1 MELRHV
7 KTIDSYWKES
17 ITPILGKL
25 TPLISDFSQGKFSDL
40 NHDIYVGL
48 MEFDFSRDKS
58 FDFGAD
64 GDESIYNFS
73 YYSRHAIA
81 LDYYSSRTQLIIQNQ
96 TIDKETYRTS
106 IIKGHGFHFSLRERV
121 EYNDAYNN
129 DYFSSSNEVKSNDEV
144 LTGDLASHVRDYI
157 ESIVS
162 LLIKVEFGRVINK
175 DNGLSH
181 EKIIADFYNMIENRI
196 EDAIRECDIQDQDHV
211 YYRLPGLLTY
221 VIDHFYRNREDYAID
236 YDPAEHAQTLSYQDV
251 KIIIPSDKG
260 YLGGEVHVG
269 DDSIRLQIG
278 GSDEAIQ
285 RTGYFIKDE
294 KQELDFI
301 SSKFIHYIFGSFV
314 NVIQSIKTGHMR
326 YVD

>member
-17 ITPILGKL
+17 ITPVLKKL

-40 NHDIYVGL
+40 NHDIYIGL

-58 FDFGAD
+58 FDFDAD
-64 GDESIYNFS
+64 GDETIYSFR

-81 LDYYSSRTQLIIQNQ
+81 LDYYGSRTQLIIQNQ
-96 TIDKETYRTS
+96 TIDQNTYRTS
-106 IIKGHGFHFSLRERV
+106 IIKGYGFHFSLRERV
-121 EYNDAYNN
+121 EYNDAYRN
-129 DYFSSSNEVKSNDEV
+129 DYFSSSNEVRFNSEV
-144 LTGDLASHVRDYI
+144 LSGDMASHVGDYI
-157 ESIVS
+157 ESIIS
-162 LLIKVEFGRVINK
+162 LLIKVELGRVINK
-175 DNGLSH
+175 DNQLSH
-181 EKIIADFYNMIENRI
+181 GKIIADFYNAIENRI
-196 EDAIRECDIQDQDHV
+196 EDIIRECDIQDQDHV

-221 VIDHFYRNREDYAID
+221 AIDHFYRNREDYAID

-269 DDSIRLQIG
+269 DDSIRYQVG
-278 GSDEAIQ
+278 GNDEAIQ

-294 KQELDFI
+294 KQEVDFI
-301 SSKFIHYIFGSFV
+301 SGKFVYYIFGSFV

>member
-25 TPLISDFSQGKFSDL
+25 TPLISDFSKGKFSDL
-40 NHDIYVGL
+40 NHDIYIGL

-58 FDFGAD
+58 FEYNAD
-64 GDESIYNFS
+64 GDESVYNFS

-81 LDYYSSRTQLIIQNQ
+81 LDYYGSRTQLIIQNQ
-96 TIDKETYRTS
+96 TVDKETYRTS
-106 IIKGHGFHFSLRERV
+106 IIKGYGFHFSLRERV
-121 EYNDAYNN
+121 EYNDAYRN

-144 LTGDLASHVRDYI
+144 LTGDLASRVRDYI

-162 LLIKVEFGRVINK
+162 LLIKVEFGRVINE
-175 DNGLSH
+175 DNRLSH
-181 EKIIADFYNMIENRI
+181 EKIIADFYNTIENRI

-211 YYRLPGLLTY
+211 YYRLHGLLTY
-221 VIDHFYRNREDYAID
+221 AIDHFYRNREDYAID

-269 DDSIRLQIG
+269 DDSIRYQPG
-278 GSDEAIQ
+278 GNDEAIQ

-301 SSKFIHYIFGSFV
+301 SGKFVYYIFGSFV

>member
-25 TPLISDFSQGKFSDL
+25 TPVISDFSQGKFSDL
-40 NHDIYVGL
+40 NHDIYDGL

-58 FDFGAD
+58 FEFDAD
-64 GDESIYNFS
+64 KDEAIYNFR

-96 TIDKETYRTS
+96 TIDQNTYRTS
-106 IIKGHGFHFSLRERV
+106 IIKGYGFHFSLRERV
-121 EYNDAYNN
+121 EYNDAYRN

-157 ESIVS
+157 ESIFS
-162 LLIKVEFGRVINK
+162 LLIKVELGRVINK

-196 EDAIRECDIQDQDHV
+196 EDVIRECDIQDQDHV

-269 DDSIRLQIG
+269 DDSIRLQVG

-301 SSKFIHYIFGSFV
+301 SGKFVYYIFGSFV

>member
-1 MELRHV
+1 MELSNV

-17 ITPILGKL
+17 ITPILEKL
-25 TPLISDFSQGKFSDL
+25 TPLVSDFSKGNFHEL
-40 NHDIYVGL
+40 NRDIYDGL

-58 FDFGAD
+58 FEFNAD
-64 GDESIYNFS
+64 KDETIYNFR
-73 YYSRHAIA
+73 YYSRHTTA

-129 DYFSSSNEVKSNDEV
+129 DYFSSSNEVKSNNEV
-144 LTGDLASHVRDYI
+144 LADDIASHVRDYI

-181 EKIIADFYNMIENRI
+181 EKIIADFHNTIENRI
-196 EDAIRECDIQDQDHV
+196 EDVIRECGIQDQDHV

-221 VIDHFYRNREDYAID
+221 AIDHFYRNRDDYAID
-236 YDPAEHAQTLSYQDV
+236 YDPAEHTQTLSYQDV

-269 DDSIRLQIG
+269 DDSIRLQVG

-301 SSKFIHYIFGSFV
+301 SGKFVYYIFGSFV

>member
-17 ITPILGKL
+17 ITPVLEKL
-25 TPLISDFSQGKFSDL
+25 TPSISDFSKGKFSDL
-40 NHDIYVGL
+40 NHDVYIGL

-64 GDESIYNFS
+64 GDESVYNFS

-81 LDYYSSRTQLIIQNQ
+81 LDYYGSRTQLIIQNQ

-106 IIKGHGFHFSLRERV
+106 IIKGYGFHFSLKERV
-121 EYNDAYNN
+121 EYNDAYRN
-129 DYFSSSNEVKSNDEV
+129 DYFSSSNEVRFNSEV
-144 LTGDLASHVRDYI
+144 LSGDMASHVRDYI
-157 ESIVS
+157 ESIFS

-175 DNGLSH
+175 DNQLSH
-181 EKIIADFYNMIENRI
+181 EKIIADFYNTIENRI

-221 VIDHFYRNREDYAID
+221 AIDHFYRNREFYTIEYNA
-236 YDPAEHAQTLSYQDV
+236 AEHLQTLSYQDV
-251 KIIIPSDKG
+251 KIVIPADKG
-260 YLGGEVHVG
+260 HLGSEVYVG
-269 DDSIRLQIG
+269 DDSIRHQVG
-278 GSDEAIQ
+278 GDDEAVK

-294 KQELDFI
+294 RQELDLI
-301 SSKFIHYIFGSFV
+301 SSWFIYYISGSFV

>member
-17 ITPILGKL
+17 ITPVLKKL

-40 NHDIYVGL
+40 NHDIYIGL
-48 MEFDFSRDKS
+48 MEFDFGRDKS
-58 FDFGAD
+58 FEYNAD

-81 LDYYSSRTQLIIQNQ
+81 LDYYGSRTQLIIQNQ
-96 TIDKETYRTS
+96 TIDNKTYRTS

-144 LTGDLASHVRDYI
+144 LTGDMASHILDYI

-162 LLIKVEFGRVINK
+162 LLIKVELGRVINK

-181 EKIIADFYNMIENRI
+181 EKIIADFYNTIENRI
-196 EDAIRECDIQDQDHV
+196 EDIIRECDIQDQDHV

-221 VIDHFYRNREDYAID
+221 VIDHFYRHRESYAID

-269 DDSIRLQIG
+269 DDSIRYQPG
-278 GSDEAIQ
+278 GNDEAIQ

-301 SSKFIHYIFGSFV
+301 SGKFVYYIFESFV

>member
-1 MELRHV
+1 
-7 KTIDSYWKES
+7 
-17 ITPILGKL
+17 
-25 TPLISDFSQGKFSDL
+25 
-40 NHDIYVGL
+40 

-64 GDESIYNFS
+64 GDESVYNFS

-81 LDYYSSRTQLIIQNQ
+81 LDYYSSRTQLVIRNQ
-96 TIDKETYRTS
+96 TIDNETYRTS
-106 IIKGHGFHFSLRERV
+106 IIRGYGFHFSLRERV
-121 EYNDAYNN
+121 EYNDAYRN
-129 DYFSSSNEVKSNDEV
+129 DYFSSSNEVRFNSEV
-144 LTGDLASHVRDYI
+144 LSGDIASHVRDYI

-162 LLIKVEFGRVINK
+162 LLIKVELGRVINK

-181 EKIIADFYNMIENRI
+181 DKIIADFYNTIENRI
-196 EDAIRECDIQDQDHV
+196 EDIIRECDIQDQDHV

-269 DDSIRLQIG
+269 DGSIRIQVG

-301 SSKFIHYIFGSFV
+301 SGKFVYYIFESFV

>member
-1 MELRHV
+1 
-7 KTIDSYWKES
+7 
-17 ITPILGKL
+17 
-25 TPLISDFSQGKFSDL
+25 
-40 NHDIYVGL
+40 

-64 GDESIYNFS
+64 GDESVYNFS

-81 LDYYSSRTQLIIQNQ
+81 LDYYSSRTQLVIRNQ
-96 TIDKETYRTS
+96 TIDNETYRTS
-106 IIKGHGFHFSLRERV
+106 IIRGYGFHFSLRERV
-121 EYNDAYNN
+121 EYNDAYRN
-129 DYFSSSNEVKSNDEV
+129 DYFSSSNEVRFNSEV
-144 LTGDLASHVRDYI
+144 LSGDIASHVRDYI

-162 LLIKVEFGRVINK
+162 LLIKVELGRVINK

-181 EKIIADFYNMIENRI
+181 EKIIADFYNTIENRI
-196 EDAIRECDIQDQDHV
+196 EDIIRECDIQDQDHV

-269 DDSIRLQIG
+269 DGSIRIQVG

-301 SSKFIHYIFGSFV
+301 SGKFVYYIFESFV

>member
-17 ITPILGKL
+17 ITPVLEKL
-25 TPLISDFSQGKFSDL
+25 TPSISDFSKGKFSDL
-40 NHDIYVGL
+40 NHDIYIGL
-48 MEFDFSRDKS
+48 MKFDFSRDKS
-58 FDFGAD
+58 FEFDAD
-64 GDESIYNFS
+64 GDESVYNFS

-96 TIDKETYRTS
+96 TIDQNTYRTS
-106 IIKGHGFHFSLRERV
+106 IIKGYGFHFSLRERV
-121 EYNDAYNN
+121 EYNDAYRN
-129 DYFSSSNEVKSNDEV
+129 DYFSSSNEVRFNSEV
-144 LTGDLASHVRDYI
+144 LSGDMASHVRDYI
-157 ESIVS
+157 ESIFS

-175 DNGLSH
+175 DNRLSH
-181 EKIIADFYNMIENRI
+181 EKIITDFYNTIENRI
-196 EDAIRECDIQDQDHV
+196 DDAIRECDIQDQDHV
-211 YYRLPGLLTY
+211 YYLLPVLLTY
-221 VIDHFYRNREDYAID
+221 AIDHFYRNREDYAID

-251 KIIIPSDKG
+251 KIIIPADKG
-260 YLGGEVHVG
+260 HLGGEVHVG
-269 DDSIRLQIG
+269 DDSISLQVG

-294 KQELDFI
+294 KQEIDFI
-301 SSKFIHYIFGSFV
+301 SGKFIHYIFGSFV

>member
-25 TPLISDFSQGKFSDL
+25 TPLISDFSKGKFSDL
-40 NHDIYVGL
+40 NHDIYIGL

-64 GDESIYNFS
+64 GDESVYNFS

-129 DYFSSSNEVKSNDEV
+129 DYFSSSNEVKSNNEV
-144 LTGDLASHVRDYI
+144 LSGDMASHVRDYI

-162 LLIKVEFGRVINK
+162 LLIKVELGRVINK

-181 EKIIADFYNMIENRI
+181 EKIIVDFYNTIENRI

-211 YYRLPGLLTY
+211 YYRIPGLLTY
-221 VIDHFYRNREDYAID
+221 AIDHFYRNREDYAID

-269 DDSIRLQIG
+269 DDSIRLQVG

-294 KQELDFI
+294 KQEIDFI
-301 SSKFIHYIFGSFV
+301 SGKFVYYIFGSFV

>member
-64 GDESIYNFS
+64 GDESIYNFR

-81 LDYYSSRTQLIIQNQ
+81 LDYYSSRTQLVIQNQ
-96 TIDKETYRTS
+96 TIDQNTYRTS

-129 DYFSSSNEVKSNDEV
+129 DYFSSSNEVKFNDEV
-144 LTGDLASHVRDYI
+144 LTGDMASHVRDYI
-157 ESIVS
+157 ESIFS

-181 EKIIADFYNMIENRI
+181 EKIITDFYNTIENRI
-196 EDAIRECDIQDQDHV
+196 EDVIRECDIQDQDYV

-221 VIDHFYRNREDYAID
+221 AIDHFYRHREDYAID

-251 KIIIPSDKG
+251 KIITPSDKG

-269 DDSIRLQIG
+269 DDSIRLQVG

-285 RTGYFIKDE
+285 RTGYSIKDE
-294 KQELDFI
+294 KQEIDFI
-301 SSKFIHYIFGSFV
+301 SGKFIHYIFGSFV

>member
-25 TPLISDFSQGKFSDL
+25 TSLISDFSKGKFHEL
-40 NHDIYVGL
+40 NRDIYDGL

-58 FDFGAD
+58 FEYVAD
-64 GDESIYNFS
+64 GDESIYNFK
-73 YYSRHAIA
+73 YYRRHAIA
-81 LDYYSSRTQLIIQNQ
+81 LDYYGSRTQLIIQNQ
-96 TIDKETYRTS
+96 TIDKDTYRTS
-106 IIKGHGFHFSLRERV
+106 IIKGYGFHFSLRERV

-129 DYFSSSNEVKSNDEV
+129 DYFSSSNEVRFNSEV
-144 LTGDLASHVRDYI
+144 LSGDMASHVRDYI
-157 ESIVS
+157 ESIIS
-162 LLIKVEFGRVINK
+162 LLIKVELGRVINK

-181 EKIIADFYNMIENRI
+181 EKIIADFYNTIENRI
-196 EDAIRECDIQDQDHV
+196 ENIIRECDIQDQDHV

-251 KIIIPSDKG
+251 KIIIPADKG
-260 YLGGEVHVG
+260 HLGGEVHVG
-269 DDSIRLQIG
+269 DDSIRYQVG
-278 GSDEAIQ
+278 GGDEAIQ

-301 SSKFIHYIFGSFV
+301 SGKFVYYIFGSFV